1 MKRLEIKST
10 RQYSMAISLV
20 TIQGLKILEHYSVE
34 VFKKSGRLE
43 SDAKICWPAICCSNF
58 H

>member
-20 TIQGLKILEHYSVE
+20 TIQGLRILEHYSVE

-43 SDAKICWPAICCSNF
+43 SDAKIC
-58 H
+58 

>member
-34 VFKKSGRLE
+34 VFKKSGILE
-43 SDAKICWPAICCSNF
+43 SDAKIC
-58 H
+58 